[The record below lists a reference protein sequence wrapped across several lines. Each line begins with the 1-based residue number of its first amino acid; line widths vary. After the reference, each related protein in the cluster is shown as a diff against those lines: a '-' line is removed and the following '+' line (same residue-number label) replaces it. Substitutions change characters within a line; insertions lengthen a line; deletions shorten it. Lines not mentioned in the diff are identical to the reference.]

1 MKKLFFETIKIED
14 GKIFNIEY
22 HNQRAFNTI
31 DKNFGIKKEI
41 DLKNFI
47 NPPKSGLFRCKI
59 VYDKDILDVKY
70 YPYKP
75 RVIKSLKVVY
85 SNIDYSFKYLNRDEL
100 NSLFE
105 KRDGCDDILIVKDG
119 FVTDTSIAN
128 IAFFDGNRWIT
139 PRKPL
144 LKGTT
149 RERLLKER
157 KIFEEDIRIED
168 IKRFKKFAIMNA
180 MVGFVEIKGH
190 L

>member
-41 DLKNFI
+41 DLKKFI

-105 KRDGCDDILIVKDG
+105 KREGCDDILIVKDG
-119 FVTDTSIAN
+119 LITDTSIAN
-128 IAFFDGNRWIT
+128 IAFFDRNRWIT